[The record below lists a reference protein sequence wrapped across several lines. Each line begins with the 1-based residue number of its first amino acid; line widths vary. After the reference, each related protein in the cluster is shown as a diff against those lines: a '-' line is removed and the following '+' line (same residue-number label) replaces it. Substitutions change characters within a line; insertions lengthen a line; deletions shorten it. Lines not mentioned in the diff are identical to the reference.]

1 MRTHVRRWLGPR
13 LSNVVNARVTG
24 VFVAASCLA
33 FAITATAQ
41 QQSSSLASSTFNVV
55 EATIDDVRA
64 ALTARHI
71 SCRELTERYLARIRA
86 YNQTGPSLNAVQ
98 TVNPK
103 ALQEADRLD
112 RAFATTGPVGPLHCV
127 PVLVKDQID
136 TNDMPTMHGF
146 VGFKDFVPQ
155 TDASVVTKLRNAGAL
170 IMGKATM
177 GEFASGYISSASG
190 PIRNAYDP
198 RRSASG
204 SSGGTGAGV
213 AASFA
218 TVGIGEDTGG
228 SVRGPAAVHSLVGLR
243 PTTPLVSRYGMSPAR
258 PSTDTIGP
266 ITRTVRDAALLLD
279 VIAGYDPHDPVTA
292 QAVGHVPTTYT
303 STLTRDGLKGMRIG
317 VIRQPMHSNTDQ
329 TSEDYRKVLE
339 VKDRAI
345 HEIESLGATVVDP
358 ISIPNVI
365 ERLDKVYDGNVYET
379 EAAINAY
386 LESHS
391 GVPFKTLRDILLSGL
406 VVPSRARTL
415 MTTVGRSVDE
425 LGYLQLLKLQNE
437 TRQVVLALMADQRL
451 NALMYATFDHQPG
464 IIANDVMTRPVV
476 ADAVGLGHNRRLSP
490 ILGFPAIT
498 VPAGFTSDGMPVGV
512 EFMGRAFDEPLL
524 LKLAFAYEAGT
535 RHRRPPA
542 LGSIQQR

>member
-1 MRTHVRRWLGPR
+1 MTPHFFNAR
-13 LSNVVNARVTG
+13 LSG
-24 VFVAASCLA
+24 VFIAVSCLA
-33 FAITATAQ
+33 FGIAATAKQ
-41 QQSSSLASSTFNVV
+41 RTSSSAASTFNIV

-64 ALTARHI
+64 ALAARQI
-71 SCRELTERYLARIRA
+71 SCRELTELYLERIRA
-86 YNQTGPSLNAVQ
+86 YNHSGPSLNSVQ
-98 TVNPK
+98 TVNAK
-103 ALQEADRLD
+103 ALQEANRLD
-112 RAFATTGPVGPLHCV
+112 RAFVTTGPVGPLHCV

-170 IMGKATM
+170 IIGKATM

-228 SVRGPAAVHSLVGLR
+228 SVRGPAAVHGLVGLR

-266 ITRTVRDAALLLD
+266 IARTVRDAALVLD
-279 VIAGYDPHDPVTA
+279 VIAGYDPRDSVTA
-292 QAVGHVPTTYT
+292 EAVGRVPTTYT
-303 STLTRDGLKGMRIG
+303 SSLTPDGLKGLRIG
-317 VIRQPMHSNTDQ
+317 VIRQPMHSNTDPA
-329 TSEDYRKVLE
+329 SEDYRKVLA

-345 HEIESLGATVVDP
+345 KELESLGATIVDP
-358 ISIPNVI
+358 VSIPNVI
-365 ERLDKVYDGNVYET
+365 DRLDKVYDGNVYET

-386 LESHS
+386 LASHS
-391 GVPFKTLRDILLSGL
+391 TVPFKTLRDIVLSGR

-415 MTTVGRSVDE
+415 MTTVGRSTDE
-425 LGYLQLLKLQNE
+425 LGYLQLLRLQNE
-437 TRQVVLALMADQRL
+437 TRQVVLALMADQQL
-451 NALMYATFDHQPG
+451 NVLMYATFDHPPG
-464 IIANDVMTRPVV
+464 IIADDVMTRPVV

-498 VPAGFTSDGMPVGV
+498 VTAGFTSDGTPVGV

-524 LKLAFAYEAGT
+524 FQLAYAYEAGT
-535 RHRRPPA
+535 RHRRAPA
-542 LGSIQQR
+542 LGSIQRQ